1 MKKIVL
7 ILFSLVC
14 IVAYPQKRNE
24 YGQKMV
30 KNIRLYGKDYI
41 ENRGFSYQFT
51 YDDNNHTTSVK
62 TFDVNEKGEN
72 VSSCSECYI
81 IENGKL
87 VHYIKDN
94 GKLVETLDK
103 QVINKYILN
112 DKGHL
117 IQRIQLFP
125 AEREVWNYYYDKDA
139 SIYDENLVKVEYIET
154 DRNGN
159 YFIGPMGNV
168 VKPLIVK
175 ESDYVNPPKIVNVE
189 FKDFN
194 DTNIPL
200 NDIIIYGKDDLLE
213 LTTWV
218 PCYNPWFPI
227 KLGKNKIYEKYE
239 YYNDESDNLSKIIVY
254 ELYGDVY
261 KVKRKVEIEYLY

>member
-1 MKKIVL
+1 MKRILV
-7 ILFSLVC
+7 ILFSLICV
-14 IVAYPQKRNE
+14 VAYPQRRNE

-30 KNIRLYGKDYI
+30 KSIRVYEKTSNIGGL
-41 ENRGFSYQFT
+41 YQFT
-51 YDDNNHTTSVK
+51 YDDNNRSTSIK
-62 TFDVNEKGEN
+62 TYTVDRNGNIISDFDEGYV
-72 VSSCSECYI
+72 

-87 VHYIKDN
+87 VYYMDWGQGDGTEKTDY
-94 GKLVETLDK
+94 
-103 QVINKYILN
+103 QFILN

-125 AEREVWNYYYDKDA
+125 GEKEVWNYYYDKDI

-168 VKPLIVK
+168 VEPFIVK

-189 FKDFN
+189 FKDLN
-194 DTNIPL
+194 DTNISL

-227 KLGKNKIYEKYE
+227 KFGKNKTYEKYE
-239 YYNDESDNLSKIIVY
+239 YYNDENDNLSKIIVY
-254 ELYGDVY
+254 ELNKDDVY
-261 KVKRKVEIEYLY
+261 KIKRKIEIEYLY